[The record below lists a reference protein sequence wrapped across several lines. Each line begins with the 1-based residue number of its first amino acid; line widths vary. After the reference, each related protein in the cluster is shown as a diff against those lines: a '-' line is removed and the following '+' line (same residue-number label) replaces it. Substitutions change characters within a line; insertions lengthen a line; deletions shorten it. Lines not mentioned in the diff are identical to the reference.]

1 MFGEVQH
8 QRLTFDSFPYKG
20 WLIGGFVRTY
30 TTTRV
35 TSCVTTTSHAPCYYT
50 HYYAALLMLP
60 HLSIINSCAQLYH
73 CPAACLDQSLGF
85 LNPTI
90 CRLSSQGDKYCDKI
104 WQKFCLSFSK
114 LLFCNTVRLV
124 RASWPFDPVY
134 EKWRRATEK
143 ILRTSDILD
152 GAEELKIW
160 IQPLVFY
167 LRSFK
172 KCSDHYSDELFKSD
186 QFHLETGQK

>member
-1 MFGEVQH
+1 MVGEVQH

-35 TSCVTTTSHAPCYYT
+35 TSCVTTTSHAQCYYT
-50 HYYAALLMLP
+50 LLCSTLDVTSPIYYQP
-60 HLSIINSCAQLYH
+60 CAQLYH

-114 LLFCNTVRLV
+114 LLFCETCESKLTFWSCLWKVKTRDREDLEDLGYPWRSG
-124 RASWPFDPVY
+124 RAQNLNS
-134 EKWRRATEK
+134 
-143 ILRTSDILD
+143 TSCL
-152 GAEELKIW
+152 L
-160 IQPLVFY
+160 
-167 LRSFK
+167 S
-172 KCSDHYSDELFKSD
+172 
-186 QFHLETGQK
+186 